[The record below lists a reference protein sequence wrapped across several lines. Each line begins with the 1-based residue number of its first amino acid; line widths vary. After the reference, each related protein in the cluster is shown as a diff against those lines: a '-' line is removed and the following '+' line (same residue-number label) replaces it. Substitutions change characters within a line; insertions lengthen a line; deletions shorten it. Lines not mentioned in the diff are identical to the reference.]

1 LSAELCSLFNH
12 FVLFSSTAKSNGK
25 NNKTKR
31 LTNTEK
37 KKFQLTPFLREVL
50 IGMVLSDAHMRKS
63 SHLPNS
69 FCNARVR
76 FLQNLNQ
83 ADFIYHSPLPFGQ
96 GLDLFKL
103 YCSSSP
109 KISSSIIKET
119 GNIRKNISFITR
131 CLPCF
136 NEI

>member
-1 LSAELCSLFNH
+1 MSAELCSLFNH

-76 FLQNLNQ
+76 FVQNLNQ
-83 ADFIYHSPLPFGQ
+83 ADFIYH
-96 GLDLFKL
+96 LFV
-103 YCSSSP
+103 
-109 KISSSIIKET
+109 
-119 GNIRKNISFITR
+119 
-131 CLPCF
+131 
-136 NEI
+136 